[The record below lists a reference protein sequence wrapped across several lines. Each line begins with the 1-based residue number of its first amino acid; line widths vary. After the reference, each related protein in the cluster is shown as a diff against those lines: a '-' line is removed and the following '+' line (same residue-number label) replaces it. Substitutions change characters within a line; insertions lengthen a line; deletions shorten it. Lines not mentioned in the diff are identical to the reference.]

1 MRNGDKNIMAR
12 IIFVPQYPTPM
23 RYQYFWLDMFKD
35 FFKEKFDKV
44 IILGEK
50 YIKGNID
57 KNFKYTKNF
66 SIIDEAIKFEL
77 NQIKEYNNLRLKSDD
92 ILFLAD
98 LSFPGLF
105 SNILY
110 HKTPNTC
117 YAFCHA
123 TSKNFLDYFQI
134 NPTSKFKVE
143 SAHAKLFDK
152 IFVGSEYHKNK
163 LGWHNIS
170 VIGLPTPPNK
180 YISYNNKCIRNN
192 NIISVARITP
202 QKVNLT
208 IESNIQKMLGMK
220 IKRQKNN
227 TWEEYSDFL
236 SESKILFISSKEDT
250 YNYTILDAIKCGC
263 IPVAPRNICF
273 PEILPEWLL
282 YSDKEEAY
290 MIIINILNLI
300 RDNIAITSLQY
311 ILDHSDKFFE
321 RLEAEIKI

>member
-1 MRNGDKNIMAR
+1 MSR

-23 RYQYFWLDMFKD
+23 RYQQFWLDMFKD

-44 IILGEK
+44 IVLGEK
-50 YIKGNID
+50 YLKNNINE
-57 KNFKYTKNF
+57 NFKYTKNF
-66 SIIDEAIKFEL
+66 SIIDKSIEFEL
-77 NQIKEYNNLRLKSDD
+77 KQIKEYNNLRLKSDD
-92 ILFLAD
+92 IIFLSD

-110 HKTPNTC
+110 HKKPNKC

-143 SAHAKLFDK
+143 SAHARLFDK
-152 IFVGSEYHKNK
+152 VFVGSEYHKNK
-163 LGWHNIS
+163 LRWTNIS
-170 VIGLPTPPNK
+170 VIGLPTPPDKN
-180 YISYNNKCIRNN
+180 ISYNNKLIRNN

-202 QKVNLT
+202 QKVHITL
-208 IESNIQKMLGMK
+208 ESNIQKMLHMK

-227 TWEEYSDFL
+227 TWEEYSNFL

-263 IPVAPRNICF
+263 IPIAPSNICF
-273 PEILPEWLL
+273 PEILPDWLL
-282 YSDKEEAY
+282 YSNENEACE
-290 MIIINILNLI
+290 IIKNMLTEKISIK
-300 RDNIAITSLQY
+300 SLQHIIDY
-311 ILDHSDKFFE
+311 SDKFFE
-321 RLEAEIKI
+321 RLGIEIGI